1 MGTAVYGRNLS
12 VTHSLF
18 FDRLIKPKLNICVVE
33 VTDYAEEMEILSTG
47 NELEA
52 AIVAIRNK
60 QAQKTAEKLAREREL
75 AKVGQPVKQ

>member
-1 MGTAVYGRNLS
+1 M
-12 VTHSLF
+12 
-18 FDRLIKPKLNICVVE
+18 K

-60 QAQKTAEKLAREREL
+60 QAQKTAEKMAREREL
-75 AKVGQPVKQ
+75 AKVVCVFLLAT